1 MPSEEQDEEEEL
13 TITAEEIERL
23 MMFDMMRQNFK
34 LDDKIGASSISA
46 PTNNNNIPKD
56 SSDSTDSQISREH
69 LKEIKLSNSQAPS
82 STKQTNLLNFFGK
95 AKQPMFV
102 ESASFVPPPS
112 ENEDPNQQR
121 DMTPSVTLVMSAGMR
136 QAHDLIL
143 KKQKESMV
151 ATESEVA

>member
-56 SSDSTDSQISREH
+56 SSDSTDS
-69 LKEIKLSNSQAPS
+69 
-82 STKQTNLLNFFGK
+82 
-95 AKQPMFV
+95 
-102 ESASFVPPPS
+102 
-112 ENEDPNQQR
+112 
-121 DMTPSVTLVMSAGMR
+121 
-136 QAHDLIL
+136 
-143 KKQKESMV
+143 
-151 ATESEVA
+151 